1 MKSNFYLLLLA
12 PVLFLSSCT
21 KWLPNS
27 QHDIVGN
34 WKIQSVERQTS
45 YGSELVY
52 TGYENGV
59 FYFNTNGNAQ
69 YSDSYGQMNGT
80 WRMVSRSGDGT
91 NSLELRLYDYHGTDV
106 IEWEFHTINRSGTRL
121 IGYMSRYG
129 NEYRFE
135 FKRY

>member
-12 PVLFLSSCT
+12 PILFLSSCT

-59 FYFNTNGNAQ
+59 FYFSTNGNAQ

-80 WRMVSRSGDGT
+80 WRMVSHSVDGT

-106 IEWEFHTINRSGTRL
+106 IEWEFYTINRSGTRL

-129 NEYRFE
+129 IEYRFE
-135 FKRY
+135 FRRY